1 MVNVSGFANSLEEW
15 IYKHQGAMMKFNAF
29 MAEVAL
35 MWVKNVRKVYFYE
48 QLVYKSKYT
57 YFTEICYEWYS

>member
-1 MVNVSGFANSLEEW
+1 
-15 IYKHQGAMMKFNAF
+15 MMKFNAF